1 MTRESGRYSFLVIA
15 REQRD
20 RGDPVMRYLS
30 LRDNSH
36 NLDPGVKKHPT
47 KTFVFAGA
55 PRPRMTK
62 RVWGPRC
69 DKFYYLDPGV
79 KPQDDKRGR
88 GPCAP
93 RMTKSAGGAQDDK
106 EKKPG

>member
-55 PRPRMTK
+55 PRPRMT
-62 RVWGPRC
+62 REDG
-69 DKFYYLDPGV
+69 DPV
-79 KPQDDKRGR
+79 SQDDKKRKPRNDRESAGAPR
-88 GPCAP
+88 P
-93 RMTKSAGGAQDDK
+93 RMTKRGQGLA
-106 EKKPG
+106 

>member
-1 MTRESGRYSFLVIA
+1 
-15 REQRD
+15 
-20 RGDPVMRYLS
+20 MRYVS
-30 LRDNSH
+30 RCDNSH

-79 KPQDDKRGR
+79 KPQDDKKRK
-88 GPCAP
+88 P
-93 RMTKSAGGAQDDK
+93 QDDK
-106 EKKPG
+106 EKNQDDKKRKPRDDRFMSWV